1 MKVSVIVPSKGC
13 KYLGYLVRGLGDQS
27 IKPSEL
33 ILVIKN
39 CDRNYVEKLCGD
51 LSLSC
56 SIIEQREGYFTHALN
71 LGKKEASG
79 DILIFTDD
87 DAIPPSGWIKRYIR
101 LHRYYPN
108 IAGICSREIY
118 LDLKNFKLLPTP
130 DDKIKVK
137 LYKWFVRS
145 FSKRPLPLLKKY
157 ETGKYLTK
165 DLEIAYGPCIPN
177 RTCYSL
183 LFKGVN
189 MSFKTNYVQDIWFPE
204 HKFLKRALGNEQHFA
219 LQLFLKGFD
228 SIYVPNNPVLHIDR
242 DDSLSRSKNVEELLR
257 ELDVMRL
264 LYKELLEKH
273 GVKITRTI
281 KSYSSYYSGG
291 K

>member
-13 KYLGYLVRGLGDQS
+13 KYLSYLIRGLGDQS

-56 SIIEQREGYFTHALN
+56 SIIEQKDGYVTHAMN
-71 LGKKEASG
+71 IGKKEASG
-79 DILIFTDD
+79 DIVIFTDD
-87 DAIPPSGWIKRYIR
+87 DAIPPSGWIKRYIK
-101 LHRYYPN
+101 LHRFYPN
-108 IAGICSREIY
+108 IAGICSRDIY
-118 LDLKNFKLLPTP
+118 LDLKNFKLLPFS
-130 DDKIKVK
+130 DDQIKVK
-137 LYKWFVRS
+137 LYKWFVRP

-157 ETGKYLTK
+157 EMGIYLTN
-165 DLEIAYGPCIPN
+165 DLQVAFGPFIPD

-183 LFKGVN
+183 LFRGVN
-189 MSFKTNYVQDIWFPE
+189 MSFKTNYVQDFWFLE
-204 HKFLKRALGNEQHFA
+204 HPVFKRYFGFEQHFA

-228 SIYVPNNPVLHIDR
+228 SIYVPNNPVLHIAR
-242 DDSLSRSKNVEELLR
+242 DDSLSRIRNTEELLR

-273 GVKITRTI
+273 GVEITRII
-281 KSYSSYYSGG
+281 KSYSSYYSRG

>member
-1 MKVSVIVPSKGC
+1 M
-13 KYLGYLVRGLGDQS
+13 
-27 IKPSEL
+27 
-33 ILVIKN
+33 
-39 CDRNYVEKLCGD
+39 
-51 LSLSC
+51 
-56 SIIEQREGYFTHALN
+56 
-71 LGKKEASG
+71 
-79 DILIFTDD
+79 
-87 DAIPPSGWIKRYIR
+87 
-101 LHRYYPN
+101 
-108 IAGICSREIY
+108 
-118 LDLKNFKLLPTP
+118 DLKNFKLLPTP

-281 KSYSSYYSGG
+281 KSYSSYYSRG

>member
-33 ILVIKN
+33 ILIIKN
-39 CDRNYVEKLCGD
+39 CDRNYVEKLCSD

-56 SIIEQREGYFTHALN
+56 SIIEQEEGYVTHAMN
-71 LGKKEASG
+71 IGKKEASG

-87 DAIPPSGWIKRYIR
+87 DAIPPSGWIKRYIK
-101 LHRYYPN
+101 LHLSYPN
-108 IAGICSREIY
+108 IAGICSRDIY
-118 LDLKNFKLLPTP
+118 LDLKNFKLLPTS

-137 LYKWFVRS
+137 LYKWFVRP

-157 ETGKYLTK
+157 ETGIYLTN
-165 DLEIAYGPCIPN
+165 DLEIAYGPYIPN
-177 RTCYSL
+177 RTSYSL
-183 LFKGVN
+183 LFGGVN
-189 MSFKTNYVQDIWFPE
+189 MSFKTSYVQDFWFPE
-204 HKFLKRALGNEQHFA
+204 HPMLKRYIGFEQHFA
-219 LQLFLKGFD
+219 LQLFLEGLD
-228 SIYVPNNPVLHIDR
+228 SIYVPNNPVLHIAR
-242 DDSLSRSKNVEELLR
+242 NDSLSRSKNVEELLR